1 MNGLEHAVKW
11 DYHHQEGHDIEA
23 AVPAEGLERRAV
35 REGYQDP
42 KRRCRKCPSSAD
54 PNGM

>member
-23 AVPAEGLERRAV
+23 AVPAEGDFGVVGTKSSVSVHRNDLE
-35 REGYQDP
+35 
-42 KRRCRKCPSSAD
+42 STLI
-54 PNGM
+54 